1 MMLSVYSDS
10 LLSFDFYR
18 GGVIFFKY
26 CPQVLV
32 LYGKNNLSNDQE
44 VAQPKPNP
52 DLKAEIMK

>member
-1 MMLSVYSDS
+1 MILSVYSDS
-10 LLSFDFYR
+10 LLSVDTYR

-32 LYGKNNLSNDQE
+32 LHGKNYLSNDQE

-52 DLKAEIMK
+52 VLKTEIMK